1 MNKKCLTGII
11 TRKDERGLSCSIK
24 MGFKSTFEKSDIEAT
39 DSDTFW
45 INSTMVFEAVVCSD
59 ITTVQ
64 YTIQYILYT
73 RLPV

>member
-1 MNKKCLTGII
+1 
-11 TRKDERGLSCSIK
+11 

-73 RLPV
+73 RVPV